1 MTATM
6 KRLDHINVR
15 TANLDAMVAWYG
27 RVLGMH
33 PGKRPGF
40 GFPGAWLYVDGFPIV
55 HLVGVDARPGADPGD
70 VRLEHF
76 AISATGLKAML
87 TALDEDGERYRLNP
101 IRDAG
106 VLQVNVWDPDGNHI
120 HVDFDLAEAEGMA
133 I

>member
-6 KRLDHINVR
+6 KRLDHVNVR
-15 TANLDAMVAWYG
+15 TTELDAMTEWYG
-27 RVLGMH
+27 RILGMK
-33 PGKRPGF
+33 PGPRPDF
-40 GFPGAWLYVDGFPIV
+40 GFPGAWLYADGFPIL
-55 HLVGVDARPGADPGD
+55 HLVGVAKQPTADPAE

-87 TALDEDGERYRLNP
+87 KRLQADGERYQLRP
-101 IRDAG
+101 IRDFG